1 MDNITHTLVG
11 LALADSG
18 LKRRSRLGTAAL
30 VVGANLPD
38 MDALVYFVGHGGA
51 SALAFRRGWTH
62 GVLAMAVL
70 PAALTAGLLG
80 WDRLPPGR
88 PRPPRAAPPRPPPGP
103 GPRPVRP
110 RCSSSPRSVSGRTP
124 SSICSTPTASGS

>member
-38 MDALVYFVGHGGA
+38 IDALVYFVGRGGA
-51 SALAFRRGWTH
+51 SALAFRRRCTH
-62 GVLAMAVL
+62 GVLARAVL
-70 PAALTAGLLG
+70 PAALTPGPLG
-80 WDRLPPGR
+80 WNLLRRGPATNHSPGLVLR
-88 PRPPRAAPPRPPPGP
+88 
-103 GPRPVRP
+103 
-110 RCSSSPRSVSGRTP
+110 
-124 SSICSTPTASGS
+124 